1 MAELHVISALVTKYR
16 ELSGRL
22 AACEREATGLRDD
35 LSHIDAAIR
44 VFQSDYDLSAIRP
57 KQQYKRNPALKKGEM
72 VRGAY
77 DVLREAGEPLTAL
90 EIVTRVLAARGIEP
104 SKAELQNARNS
115 VGTCLRKKQ
124 REGTVAADGDHP
136 KRWRLVS
143 LNDS

>member
-57 KQQYKRNPALKKGEM
+57 KQQYKRNP
-72 VRGAY
+72 Y